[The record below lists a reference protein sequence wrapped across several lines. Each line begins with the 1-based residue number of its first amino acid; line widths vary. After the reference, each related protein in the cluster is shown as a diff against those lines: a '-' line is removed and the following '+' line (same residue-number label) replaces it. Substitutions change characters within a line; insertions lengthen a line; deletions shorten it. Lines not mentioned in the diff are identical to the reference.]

1 MSADRMAAL
10 RVAATALRGRV
21 APVEVSLS
29 VPHGPNALEAV
40 ACLRW
45 PGVVRIRWR
54 KSGELIACSLPGQP
68 LVFDAACM
76 RDEGPGGLF
85 FQGHAFS
92 FRDQMSALQAG
103 VARLQDR
110 ERLPRVLVTVRMQ
123 GRDIRAEAV
132 WHWPGVVRLEDR
144 DTRELLAQSVA
155 GNPFELDVDAL

>member
-1 MSADRMAAL
+1 
-10 RVAATALRGRV
+10 
-21 APVEVSLS
+21 
-29 VPHGPNALEAV
+29 
-40 ACLRW
+40 
-45 PGVVRIRWR
+45 
-54 KSGELIACSLPGQP
+54 
-68 LVFDAACM
+68 
-76 RDEGPGGLF
+76 
-85 FQGHAFS
+85 
-92 FRDQMSALQAG
+92 MSALQAG